1 MWFIKQVLAG
11 TLVCAAALA
20 IWIYYVPS
28 AGPWLERMGVYEALG
43 LEPAR
48 AENGNGGGRPSFGGG
63 AVQVIA
69 EPVGSGLLDDRLSA
83 IGDGRA
89 LRSVTLRAEAT
100 GRVAE
105 IAFPAGSRVDEGD
118 IVLRLDDEA
127 ERIALERARL
137 TQRDARDDLDR
148 LARLEEAGTVS
159 AVAMQEAEL
168 ALRTA
173 ELAVRQAEY
182 DLSRR
187 VVRAPIP
194 GWIGLY
200 EIERGDRLGAN
211 DRIAAI
217 TDRSEIL
224 IDFRVPQRAVGQ
236 LVAGMPIEAR
246 PLALKGDA
254 LPGEISAIDNVIDRA
269 SRTLRVQGRLSNEGD
284 RLRDGMA
291 FEVTLAFPGEEL
303 PSVDPLA
310 VQWSSDGSFV
320 WAVDE
325 DKARRVP
332 VRIRQRDANA
342 VLVEADLSPGDLV
355 VTEGVQM
362 LRPGSQV
369 QVMDATATSSAARTQ
384 GL

>member
-1 MWFIKQVLAG
+1 MWFLKQ
-11 TLVCAAALA
+11 LVGGLIICAAALA

-28 AGPWLERMGVYEALG
+28 AAPWLERFGVYEALG
-43 LEPAR
+43 LEP
-48 AENGNGGGRPSFGGG
+48 EEVEDDEGGGGRGFGMG
-63 AVQVIA
+63 ATRVVA
-69 EPVGSGLLDDRLSA
+69 EPVRMDLLNGRLNA

-105 IAFPAGSRVDEGD
+105 IGFSAGSRVEADD

-137 TQRDARDDLDR
+137 TQSNAREDLDR
-148 LARLEEAGTVS
+148 LARLEGSGTVS
-159 AVAMQEAEL
+159 AVAMREAEL
-168 ALRTA
+168 GLRTA

-187 VVRAPIP
+187 VIRAPIP

-200 EIERGDRLGAN
+200 EVEQGDRLGAG
-211 DRIAAI
+211 DAIATI

-236 LVAGMPIEAR
+236 IAPGMPIEAR
-246 PLALKGDA
+246 ALALEDVT
-254 LPGEISAIDNVIDRA
+254 LTGEISAIDNVIDRA
-269 SRTLRVQGRLSNEGD
+269 SRTLRVQGRLENEGD

-291 FEVTLAFPGEEL
+291 FQVTLAFPGEEL

-310 VQWSSDGSFV
+310 VQWSADGSFV
-320 WAVDE
+320 WAVE
-325 DKARRVP
+325 DGKARRVP
-332 VRIRQRDANA
+332 VRIRQRDATA
-342 VLVEADLSPGDLV
+342 VLVEADLAEGDLV
-355 VTEGVQM
+355 IIEGVQT
-362 LRPGSQV
+362 LRPGAQV
-369 QVMDATATSSAARTQ
+369 QVVDGTAISAAGRTE